1 MEPEGGISEE
11 ADRELICKGC
21 KWGRA
26 GEIAVREGGGGGG
39 VPWQARSGG
48 LWHCLRE
55 QRGGTLSSEHMDT
68 GEKQAGELGS
78 ECESHLQV

>member
-26 GEIAVREGGGGGG
+26 GEIAVREGGGGVG
-39 VPWQARSGG
+39 PMA
-48 LWHCLRE
+48 
-55 QRGGTLSSEHMDT
+55 GTVWRALALSS
-68 GEKQAGELGS
+68 
-78 ECESHLQV
+78 